1 MTHGNLKKLISR
13 MVEWW
18 KCVDKI
24 IKKLI
29 VSSSI
34 PEETRRSLKPVGTR
48 SVIMYEYF
56 KFTKISLIITC
67 LCDLFYQQ
75 LIFLPVYAF
84 KMVTH
89 ITKYF
94 LLIYLMLAFE

>member
-48 SVIMYEYF
+48 SVITYEYF
-56 KFTKISLIITC
+56 ILSSQR
-67 LCDLFYQQ
+67 Y
-75 LIFLPVYAF
+75 
-84 KMVTH
+84 H
-89 ITKYF
+89 W
-94 LLIYLMLAFE
+94 